1 MVTSSTHH
9 TTAARRTVHVT
20 DCCIVGGGPAG
31 MVLALLLA
39 RKGLG
44 VTLLESH
51 ADFERDFRGDTL
63 HPSTMEL
70 MDTLGLADR
79 LLQLPHTK
87 IDQVTIPT
95 PQGAFTPASL
105 RRLRTRFPYITLMPQ
120 ARFLQFLAA
129 ELQQYPHVHLIMGA
143 RVEELIAQS
152 GVVRGVRYRTDDG
165 EHAVRA
171 TLTVGADGR
180 FSKLRHLGNF
190 EPITTSPPMDIL
202 WFRLPR
208 KASDPPGATARF
220 GSGHMLVM
228 LDRGDQWQVAYL
240 IPKGS
245 YADLKAQGIAALQH
259 SIAEVAPPYADRVDA
274 LQHWKQTSLLSVAS
288 DRLRRWYK
296 PGLLLIGDAAHIMS
310 PVAGVGI
317 NYAIQ
322 DAVVAANV
330 LAGPLK
336 RGHMRLRDLGEVQR
350 RREWPTRI
358 IQSLQTFAQQRV
370 IASALQG
377 DRPLTPPR
385 ALRIATKIPWLRD
398 LPARVIA
405 FGVWPVRVN
414 V

>member
-1 MVTSSTHH
+1 MATSSTPHP
-9 TTAARRTVHVT
+9 TTDQRTAHVT

-39 RKGLG
+39 RTGLA

-51 ADFERDFRGDTL
+51 TDFERDFRGDTL

-87 IDQVTIPT
+87 IEQITIPT
-95 PQGAFTPASL
+95 PQGSFTPATM
-105 RRLRTRFPYITLMPQ
+105 RRLPTRFPYITLMPQ
-120 ARFLQFLAA
+120 AHFLHFLAG
-129 ELQQYPHVHLIMGA
+129 ELQQYPHVDLIMGA
-143 RVEELIAQS
+143 RVEELIEEN
-152 GVVRGVRYRTDDG
+152 GVVRGVRYRIDHG
-165 EHAVRA
+165 EHAVHA

-208 KASDPPGATARF
+208 KPSDPAGATARL

-245 YADLKAQGIAALQH
+245 YAGLKAQGIGALQR
-259 SIAEVAPPYADRVDA
+259 SIAHVAPEYADRVDG
-274 LQHWKQTSLLSVAS
+274 LQHWKQASLLSVAS

-330 LAGPLK
+330 LAKPLK
-336 RGHMRLRDLGEVQR
+336 RGHMRISDLQQVQR
-350 RREWPTRI
+350 QREWPTRI
-358 IQSLQTFAQQRV
+358 IQALQTLAQRRI
-370 IASALQG
+370 IASALQA
-377 DRPLTPPR
+377 DRPLTPPW
-385 ALRIATKIPWLRD
+385 ALRIFARIPWLRD
-398 LPARVIA
+398 LPVRVMA
-405 FGVWPVRVN
+405 FGVWPVRMKV
-414 V
+414 